1 MTELRL
7 ITLAEL
13 ADRLRFDG
21 RDRAR
26 SVRRCFRRH
35 GLELLDGGKATEAL
49 YQELLWR
56 MQGCSASADA
66 ARSTTAAVRSAS
78 AGKCA
83 TSKSILR
90 AAVNERL
97 RTRTRTGSRRKS
109 ETRSFTVLPGGRGA

>member
-1 MTELRL
+1 MSELRL

-35 GLELLDGGKATEAL
+35 GLELLDGKATEAL

-66 ARSTTAAVRSAS
+66 AGFTTAAVRSAS

-83 TSKSILR
+83 TSKSALR

-97 RTRTRTGSRRKS
+97 RTPTRTGSRRKS